1 MIDCLYEPFKTE
13 LSSKGTVWLYSD
25 PHFGDKE
32 LAAAFPERPTAEEQV
47 RLINSKV
54 GKADHLILLGDIGD
68 IEYARMLRGHK
79 WLICGNHDIGY
90 TKYQDVFERVFSGPL
105 MIGEKIILSHEP
117 LDISWAFNI
126 HGHTHILDKQ
136 KKGHLCVCSDVID
149 YTPINF
155 NQFVKSGRL
164 KEVESIHRHTIDE
177 ATLMAARR
185 RFYKNRKKV

>member
-25 PHFGDKE
+25 PHFGDEE
-32 LAAAFPERPTAEEQV
+32 LAVAFPERPTAEEQV

-68 IEYARMLRGHK
+68 IEYTRMLRGHK

-126 HGHTHILDKQ
+126 HGHTHI
-136 KKGHLCVCSDVID
+136 
-149 YTPINF
+149 
-155 NQFVKSGRL
+155 
-164 KEVESIHRHTIDE
+164 
-177 ATLMAARR
+177 
-185 RFYKNRKKV
+185 